1 MSKTADRIKL
11 LRKQKQLTQSELA
24 NIISASR
31 MAIANYET
39 NRNTPSLGML
49 SLLAEALN
57 TTTDYLQGKT
67 DSPVRNLSQEVLPT
81 HPNATRVDLA
91 DKQLIL
97 SYEGQD
103 LSDDYKQAIFAVL
116 KTMHDGN
123 K

>member
-39 NRNTPSLGML
+39 HRNTPSLGML

-67 DSPVRNLSQEVLPT
+67 DSPVRAL
-81 HPNATRVDLA
+81 
-91 DKQLIL
+91 
-97 SYEGQD
+97 
-103 LSDDYKQAIFAVL
+103 DYVAQ
-116 KTMHDGN
+116 N
-123 K
+123 